1 MKRIITLIF
10 ITLAVCF
17 TSSAQTNRA
26 FRKGFQGSVEIGNSA
41 VFGKDKAGGL
51 MELTLTPGYR
61 TGYGLFLGAGMGIGY
76 NLATNDY
83 VIPAYF
89 DAKYNFL
96 DRKVSPF
103 AGIRTGI
110 RFNGSPSSCIGN
122 FIILSGGINAG
133 AFSIRLG
140 YEYAANRYRQ
150 PVYRDH
156 SWVTDVTTLEKPSML
171 FCSFAVNF

>member
-76 NLATNDY
+76 NLATDDY

-96 DRKVSPF
+96 DQKVSPF
-103 AGIRTGI
+103 AGIRTGF
-110 RFNGSPSSCIGN
+110 RYNGSPQFSIGN
-122 FIILSGGINAG
+122 LSPLSAGIDAG
-133 AFSIRLG
+133 AFSIRHGL
-140 YEYAANRYRQ
+140 
-150 PVYRDH
+150 
-156 SWVTDVTTLEKPSML
+156 
-171 FCSFAVNF
+171 